1 MMFPQIAIDRFWR
14 SGDVPNAK
22 VPMSVSLGG
31 GKQIP
36 STRKAL
42 EFKGSA
48 FGKFQA
54 GAGDKVSDHPRYQY
68 LVRSR
73 LRHNSRG
80 SVHRNATDILSPNFD
95 LAGVQACAERQAD
108 VFRGGAESERAP
120 DGAAGTVERRQNAVA
135 CAFDQN
141 AAVVAD
147 DLLGKLIVDIQQI
160 TPAPVANFDGI
171 PG

>member
-54 GAGDKVSDHPRYQY
+54 GAGDKVSE
-68 LVRSR
+68 LKVEMTV
-73 LRHNSRG
+73 LAAM
-80 SVHRNATDILSPNFD
+80 VTPN
-95 LAGVQACAERQAD
+95 CR
-108 VFRGGAESERAP
+108 
-120 DGAAGTVERRQNAVA
+120 
-135 CAFDQN
+135 
-141 AAVVAD
+141 
-147 DLLGKLIVDIQQI
+147 
-160 TPAPVANFDGI
+160 
-171 PG
+171 